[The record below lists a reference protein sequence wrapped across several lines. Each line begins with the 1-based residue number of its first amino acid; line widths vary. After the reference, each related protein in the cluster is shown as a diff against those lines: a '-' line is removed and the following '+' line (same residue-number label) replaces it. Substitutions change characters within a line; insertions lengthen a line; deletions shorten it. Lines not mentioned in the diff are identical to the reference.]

1 MATTESSS
9 EEFFNDVESSIY
21 CLHYITKCSW
31 WEWNNG
37 YRFFFLKWT
46 PEFKTSVQDGIRVCW
61 INKIRPKS
69 KRPQSPISGTKV
81 HKQVQR
87 KMGNVKELG
96 SIHSGCVKM
105 LIRYFSAPKLDQ
117 DVCMV
122 YDETASGFNNL
133 VWVLNFG
140 LPSVKTLLCATLP
153 TSWMVDLYIEEVF

>member
-1 MATTESSS
+1 MVHFKEQG
-9 EEFFNDVESSIY
+9 
-21 CLHYITKCSW
+21 YIQ
-31 WEWNNG
+31 
-37 YRFFFLKWT
+37 L
-46 PEFKTSVQDGIRVCW
+46 V
-61 INKIRPKS
+61 
-69 KRPQSPISGTKV
+69 
-81 HKQVQR
+81 
-87 KMGNVKELG
+87 
-96 SIHSGCVKM
+96 CVKI